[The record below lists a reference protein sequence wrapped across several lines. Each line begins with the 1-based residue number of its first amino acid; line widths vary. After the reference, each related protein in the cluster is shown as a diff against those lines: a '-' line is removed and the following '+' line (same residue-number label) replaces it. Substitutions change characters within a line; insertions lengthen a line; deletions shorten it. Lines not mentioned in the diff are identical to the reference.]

1 MIYQKNS
8 LKVILDWK
16 MAVKAISSP
25 GGSCQQ

>member
-8 LKVILDWK
+8 LKVILYSKVD
-16 MAVKAISSP
+16 VKAISSP

>member
-8 LKVILDWK
+8 LKVILYSK